1 MMVGFPSHVDAAK
14 AKARAAII
22 ARSETAKTA
31 FRLLRRGI
39 PSDELLTILHRLN
52 EQRGRPVATRGNRRR
67 RAVGRAA
74 ERASVPGA
82 R

>member
-1 MMVGFPSHVDAAK
+1 MMVGFPNMDAAK

-22 ARSETAKTA
+22 ARSETAKAA

-52 EQRGRPVATRGNRRR
+52 EQRGDPLPPEAIVDAARWAARRR
-67 RAVGRAA
+67 G
-74 ERASVPGA
+74 ERARA